1 MILVQPKSNKIGFSL
16 MGNEVIFRSLGI
28 CQICKQRYGLIRKL
42 SNIFLLGEKGTQRD
56 IVFLSESDLSDLVYE
71 RKLIKRVDL
80 TVEVILF
87 LLNTCFNFLS
97 NIVLSIYVSVT

>member
-1 MILVQPKSNKIGFSL
+1 

-42 SNIFLLGEKGTQRD
+42 SNSFLLGEKGTQQD
-56 IVFLSESDLSDLVYE
+56 IFVFLSESDLSDFVYE

-87 LLNTCFNFLS
+87 LFNTGFNFLE
-97 NIVLSIYVSVT
+97 L

>member
-1 MILVQPKSNKIGFSL
+1 

-28 CQICKQRYGLIRKL
+28 CQICKQQYGLIRKL
-42 SNIFLLGEKGTQRD
+42 SNVSFLLGEKGTQQD
-56 IVFLSESDLSDLVYE
+56 IVFLSESDLRDLVYE

-80 TVEVILF
+80 SMEVILF
-87 LLNTCFNFLS
+87 LFNTCFNFLS